1 MTRQFESLIPILNV
15 SDFQTSTKHYAEK
28 LGSRKVWE
36 WGEPPTIV
44 CVTRDG
50 IEIFF
55 CLAGQCQPGMW
66 MSIFVNDVDGL
77 YDELRERG
85 AKIVMPHTTPPFKL
99 IADLKKKHGLD
110 YDTHANYRFTEE

>member
-1 MTRQFESLIPILNV
+1 MRTMTRQFESLIPILNV

-28 LGSRKVWE
+28 LGFRKVWE
-36 WGEPPTIV
+36 WGEPPTIG

-77 YDELRERG
+77 YDELRERRSEE
-85 AKIVMPHTTPPFKL
+85 HTSELQSLAYLVCRLLLEKKQKL
-99 IADLKKKHGLD
+99 
-110 YDTHANYRFTEE
+110 